1 LVVSAAA
8 LYAIGRLSVG
18 GRRGR
23 VAALATTLAV
33 AGVPLTLWQ
42 LVALALSS
50 LVAWLVPL
58 SPALLAMTIGLGA
71 STLVLVVIAIRESLA
86 LTTARTA
93 LTLASP
99 FLFVLVTGTCTLVSK
114 LTFRRG

>member
-8 LYAIGRLSVG
+8 LYAIGRLFG

-42 LVALALSS
+42 LVALALSP
-50 LVAWLVPL
+50 LVAWLAPL
-58 SPALLAMTIGLGA
+58 SPALLAVIKAPDA

-86 LTTARTA
+86 LTTARVA
-93 LTLASP
+93 LTLASRS
-99 FLFVLVTGTCTLVSK
+99 CSCS
-114 LTFRRG
+114 